1 MYRDMLKYYLPAHIM
16 PGKSCWR
23 ARLCFLWKQTMNP
36 IFLYVDCKIAI
47 FCVGQECEHS
57 PNERSGTRVKTYSEA
72 GRDSFSFISFA
83 SRLGIHICSNF
94 ENHAGAPRL
103 ARSDFRGEIKKN
115 PDCFAFCYP
124 LNNRTYCHMGP
135 MKLEALKSF
144 LAPSD

>member
-1 MYRDMLKYYLPAHIM
+1 
-16 PGKSCWR
+16 
-23 ARLCFLWKQTMNP
+23 MNP

-57 PNERSGTRVKTYSEA
+57 PNERSGTRVKTYSETGREYSEA

-103 ARSDFRGEIKKN
+103 ARSDFRGEIKKT
-115 PDCFAFCYP
+115 PIVLHSAIP
-124 LNNRTYCHMGP
+124 
-135 MKLEALKSF
+135 
-144 LAPSD
+144 